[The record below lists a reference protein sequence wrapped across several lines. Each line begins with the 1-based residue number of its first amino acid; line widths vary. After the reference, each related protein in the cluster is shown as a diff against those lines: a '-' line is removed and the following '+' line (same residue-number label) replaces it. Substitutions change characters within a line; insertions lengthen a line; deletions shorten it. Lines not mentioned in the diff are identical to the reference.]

1 MISMSKLD
9 KANEVKLSNGRLI
22 SDLKNQIT
30 TQQRDKTGLD
40 WVFKNTGE
48 RCMIFSTD
56 LYHGSYGSSS
66 VCSDNSGKLG
76 TEIAKTLEEL
86 KGEIIKRTVKRLSIE
101 IDEAMASA
109 KEEAQSVIDHVNSL
123 GKDDGE

>member
-1 MISMSKLD
+1 MSKLD